1 MEMVLKKHA
10 KIDSYTQSWVSYHMK
25 RKKNTGSQ
33 MGHNNKIFL
42 RIKYIFLQSILLK
55 HEFIYCYMI
64 VIVLLEIRPNDL
76 HRVKP
81 HFWLKFILEPFA
93 EFSSTIK
100 SKPGLESLMLS
111 RQLVSLSWREI
122 YIFFSFPP
130 SLHYTDTV
138 FSIIVFM
145 NFLIMW
151 YVS

>member
-1 MEMVLKKHA
+1 
-10 KIDSYTQSWVSYHMK
+10 MK

-111 RQLVSLSWREI
+111 RQLVSMSWSF
-122 YIFFSFPP
+122 FFSTLS
-130 SLHYTDTV
+130 SLYWHCFFNYSFYEFSYNVVCKLRLFRYTYKK
-138 FSIIVFM
+138 
-145 NFLIMW
+145 W
-151 YVS
+151 